1 MAGMP
6 ERGLEPPPSYL
17 DKNLNLARLP
27 IPPLG
32 QVGGRPESPADFEN
46 DATSGRRRYNYRE
59 KGDKKKATAAT
70 LTKKD
75 KEVPV
80 IFSSTD
86 KEGQRRTK
94 KCLSF
99 FSSLFLPQR
108 SACPFLTPE
117 NACPFP
123 GLFGSKCLS
132 FSRFFLSRQK
142 SARQRSACP
151 FLTASLT
158 KRDKEVPTKRCLSFF
173 RFFPAQN
180 ACPFPFSGSKCLSF
194 SPFPAFPAF
203 CPFPAFSRKNACPFF
218 LFSLFFFSL
227 SFSLSFSRL
236 FPLFESDSKI
246 SILSPHFFRLEI
258 QECLSWMHP
267 ALDAPCVLDAT
278 WVHVPGCT

>member
-1 MAGMP
+1 MP
-6 ERGLEPPPSYL
+6 VL
-17 DKNLNLARLP
+17 
-27 IPPLG
+27 
-32 QVGGRPESPADFEN
+32 
-46 DATSGRRRYNYRE
+46 
-59 KGDKKKATAAT
+59 
-70 LTKKD
+70 
-75 KEVPV
+75 
-80 IFSSTD
+80 FSSTD

-158 KRDKEVPTKRCLSFF
+158 KRDKEVPVLFLASSFPGSKGSKQRLKMPVLFPLFHAKMPVLFLSL
-173 RFFPAQN
+173 FPAQN
-180 ACPFPFSGSKCLSF
+180 ACPFP
-194 SPFPAFPAF
+194 AQNA

>member
-80 IFSSTD
+80 LFSSTD

-180 ACPFPFSGSKCLSF
+180 ACPFPFSF
-194 SPFPAFPAF
+194 SVFRLKMPV
-203 CPFPAFSRKNACPFF
+203 
-218 LFSLFFFSL
+218 
-227 SFSLSFSRL
+227 L
-236 FPLFESDSKI
+236 FPLFPLFVLFPLFPAKMPVLFFSFLSFF
-246 SILSPHFFRLEI
+246 SLCPFLSPFPGFSRFSSLI
-258 QECLSWMHP
+258 RKFLSFP
-267 ALDAPCVLDAT
+267 PIFSA
-278 WVHVPGCT
+278 